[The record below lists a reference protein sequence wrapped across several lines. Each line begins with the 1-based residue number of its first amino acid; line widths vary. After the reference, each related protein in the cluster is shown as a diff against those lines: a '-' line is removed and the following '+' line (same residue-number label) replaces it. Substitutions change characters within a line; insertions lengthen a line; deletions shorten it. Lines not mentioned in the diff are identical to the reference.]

1 MMNSETISREDMS
14 FWQLVFWQSKVNGA
28 PYHGEKL
35 PVRPWNWPT
44 DTFLQRQLRQV
55 RSLQTSESADFDP
68 PVVSPRTLFEG
79 FASSRRKREESRG
92 NSRILRSTGFAG
104 LAAGAAH

>member
-1 MMNSETISREDMS
+1 MMNSKTPSREDMS

-44 DTFLQRQLRQV
+44 DTFLQRQLRHV
-55 RSLQTSESADFDP
+55 RSLQAWESPDFES
-68 PVVSPRTLFEG
+68 PVANSRTVFSTG
-79 FASSRRKREESRG
+79 FASSRREREESG
-92 NSRILRSTGFAG
+92 KNSRFFRGAEFAG
-104 LAAGAAH
+104 LAAQ